1 MKALCIKL
9 LLCLAIAGATANG
22 SAADKPADKPAD
34 KAAKEQA
41 RRTQQQLRAI
51 EKEKADLAAQKTQL
65 EGELKASKEK
75 LPDLEQRAAR
85 AERARGELS
94 RAIAAAKAD
103 TAALA
108 A

>member
-9 LLCLAIAGATANG
+9 LLCVAIAGATANG
-22 SAADKPADKPAD
+22 IAADKPAD

-51 EKEKADLAAQKTQL
+51 EKGKADLAAQKTQL